1 MRARRIFRPL
11 LPRGM
16 VARGMVTGAMVTL
29 LAFALHAPGAKAA
42 ETPAGDA
49 KPPHAKRAHPRL
61 GQLRRARA
69 RDAGG
74 AAEIGTASWYG
85 PGFHGKRMASGRRF
99 DAAAMSAAH
108 PWLPLGTKVRVVLVG
123 TDRFVDVTITDRAGN
138 PARVIDLSPAAA
150 RKLGILSRG
159 TAQVAVSP
167 L

>member
-1 MRARRIFRPL
+1 MRPKRILPGAIASL
-11 LPRGM
+11 L
-16 VARGMVTGAMVTL
+16 L
-29 LAFALHAPGAKAA
+29 LSLHAPGAKAA
-42 ETPAGDA
+42 PPAAGEG
-49 KPPHAKRAHPRL
+49 KPPQAKRALTRL
-61 GQLRRARA
+61 GQSRRARA
-69 RDAGG
+69 RHVGG

-108 PWLPLGTKVRVVLVG
+108 PWLPLGTKVRVMLVG

-150 RKLGILSRG
+150 RKLGILRSG

>member
-11 LPRGM
+11 LP
-16 VARGMVTGAMVTL
+16 GAMATL
-29 LAFALHAPGAKAA
+29 LAFALHAPGAKGA
-42 ETPAGDA
+42 EAPAEAPARDG
-49 KPPHAKRAHPRL
+49 KPPHAKRATQRL

-69 RDAGG
+69 RQSG

-138 PARVIDLSPAAA
+138 RARVIDLSAAA
-150 RKLGILSRG
+150 AKKLGILRSG

>member
-1 MRARRIFRPL
+1 MGPKRI
-11 LPRGM
+11 LP
-16 VARGMVTGAMVTL
+16 GAMASL
-29 LAFALHAPGAKAA
+29 LLLSLHAPGAVAA
-42 ETPAGDA
+42 QPAPGA
-49 KPPHAKRAHPRL
+49 GKTAPAKRVAA
-61 GQLRRARA
+61 RRARA
-69 RDAGG
+69 RHAEG

-138 PARVIDLSPAAA
+138 RARVIDLSAAA
-150 RKLGILSRG
+150 AKKLGILRSG